1 MGVRICDILEKDYFH
16 EFKVIAGHSG
26 LDRQFQGFA
35 FMDAPDSFKWMRR
48 REFVITSGYA
58 LSNDMDSLDKY
69 MKNPRFRE
77 MAAFALKLRYIKEV
91 PQKYIDYF
99 NLYQIPLIIIPDSV
113 AWMEMMNQVQVMVMN
128 RSIQNFRV
136 NALDSGLLSE
146 AAYPF
151 RKIERILRAA
161 EGEMKFP
168 ALLYDVS
175 TQKEFYSSSRFKKE
189 YPYPFRA
196 EDFWQPSFSYSKD
209 LMCPTL
215 QMARYRFNDSR
226 DEYVTPFSWI
236 TVPINVGESTKA
248 YFVLMESRE
257 QIDYFDEFTIRIAVL
272 LLQAVYEQITATQ
285 FITDQGFE
293 SFVTYAIQKN
303 TPERAQ
309 LLQQAGALNIKVQ
322 KKYHYAMIRQNDP
335 AVNFAGCREELRNVI
350 RKSFPERECHFA
362 FLDDNSCLLI
372 LSAKEEKD
380 QEKAAAKLQKELLR
394 FSTQM
399 EMEVPDGKFG
409 YSMYEEA
416 VQLLDVKRCMER
428 CKRAMELGPMLYPG
442 EKIWCYQKMG
452 AFAWLNIPQDEVE
465 IMFRKYLPMLQDEK
479 NVEMIRTLKI
489 YLESGMNYSLT
500 AEKMYVHIN
509 TVRKRIDRAE
519 QMLGIDWD
527 DYMARMKMDL
537 MLHLLK
543 F

>member
-1 MGVRICDILEKDYFH
+1 MGIRICDILENDYFH
-16 EFKVIAGHSG
+16 EFKVIAGHGG

-35 FMDAPDSFKWMRR
+35 FMDAPDAFKWMRR

-58 LSNDMDSLDKY
+58 LSKDMDAIDKD
-69 MKNPRFRE
+69 MENPRFRE
-77 MAAFALKLRYIKEV
+77 MAALSLKLRYIKEV

-99 NLYQIPLIIIPDSV
+99 NQYQIPLIIIPDSV
-113 AWMEMMNQVQVMVMN
+113 AWMEMMNQVQVMMMN
-128 RSIQNFRV
+128 RNIEKFRV
-136 NALDSGLLSE
+136 NALDSNLLSE
-146 AAYPF
+146 SAYPF

-168 ALLYDVS
+168 AFLYDVS
-175 TQKEFYSSSRFKKE
+175 TQKEYYSSSRFKKD

-196 EDFWQPSFSYSKD
+196 EDFWQPSFSYSKQ
-209 LMCPTL
+209 LMCPSL
-215 QMARYRFNDSR
+215 QMARYRFSDSR
-226 DEYVTPFSWI
+226 DEHLTPFSWI

-257 QIDYFDEFTIRIAVL
+257 QLDYYDEFTVRIAVL

-285 FITDQGFE
+285 AITDQGFE
-293 SFVTYAIQKN
+293 SFVTYATQKN
-303 TPERAQ
+303 APERAQ

-322 KKYHYAMIRQNDP
+322 KTYYYAFVNQSESG
-335 AVNFAGCREELRNVI
+335 VNFAGYREELKNAM
-350 RKSFPERECHFA
+350 RKVFSDREHHFA
-362 FLDDNSCLLI
+362 FLNENDCLLI
-372 LSAKEEKD
+372 LSEKEEAGKD
-380 QEKAAAKLQKELLR
+380 PLAQMQKDLQR
-394 FSTQM
+394 FSTQL
-399 EMEVPDGKFG
+399 ELEIPAGRFG
-409 YSMYEEA
+409 YSLFEEKTP
-416 VQLLDVKRCMER
+416 LLEVKRCLER
-428 CKRAMELGPMLYPG
+428 CQRAMELGPMLYPM

-465 IMFRKYLPMLQDEK
+465 SMFRDYLPMMQDEK
-479 NVEMIRTLKI
+479 NAEMIRTLKI

-519 QMLGIDWD
+519 QIFNIDWD
-527 DYMARMKMDL
+527 DYMARMKMEL